1 MPTTKTKTKTKA
13 KTKAKAK
20 AKAKAEA
27 KAKAKAKTI
36 KLMVKDTGY
45 LDECVAE
52 FEEYEVQMNDTLSDL
67 VAFIREDE
75 EDAQADGEGLSE
87 LCVTTVEGKHIPKG
101 MKIIKLIQDG
111 FISDGSYILI
121 QLGCWAAMMSARST

>member
-1 MPTTKTKTKTKA
+1 MA
-13 KTKAKAK
+13 KTKATTMAKLKATARAK
-20 AKAKAEA
+20 A
-27 KAKAKAKTI
+27 I
-36 KLMVKDTGY
+36 KLMVKDNAFT
-45 LDECVAE
+45 EEWEE
-52 FEEYEVQMNDTLSDL
+52 FAVGMKDTLSDL

-111 FISDGSYILI
+111 LISDGSYILI

>member
-1 MPTTKTKTKTKA
+1 MAKTKA

-20 AKAKAEA
+20 A
-27 KAKAKAKTI
+27 I
-36 KLMVKDTGY
+36 KLRVLDTHMTCKEEWVECEVKMK
-45 LDECVAE
+45 E
-52 FEEYEVQMNDTLSDL
+52 TLSDL

-87 LCVTTVEGKHIPKG
+87 LCVTTVEGKHIPKYL
-101 MKIIKLIQDG
+101 KLVKLIQDG
-111 FISDGSYILI
+111 LISDGSYILI